1 MKREVYIDTI
11 QVGKQEHS
19 SSSFKSGI
27 EKRPDS
33 YFPPVTVKRALG
45 H

>member
-1 MKREVYIDTI
+1 MKREACIGTI
-11 QVGKQEHS
+11 QVWKQAHS
-19 SSSFKSGI
+19 SSHFRSVI

-33 YFPPVTVKRALG
+33 YFPPVTVKRILG

>member
-1 MKREVYIDTI
+1 MKREVYIGTI
-11 QVGKQEHS
+11 QVRKQEHS
-19 SSSFKSGI
+19 SPHFKSDI

-33 YFPPVTVKRALG
+33 YFPPVTVKRALS